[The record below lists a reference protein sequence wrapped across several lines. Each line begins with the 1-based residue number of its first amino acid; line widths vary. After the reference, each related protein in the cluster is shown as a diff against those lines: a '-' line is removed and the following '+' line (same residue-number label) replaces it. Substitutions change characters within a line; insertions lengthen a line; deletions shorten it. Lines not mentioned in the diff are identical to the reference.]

1 MCTTTK
7 YGFTDADFL
16 DFITWKKA
24 VHQPVQKLALVF
36 REKNALVEG
45 VPVTQPAVI
54 AEVIINHIGKVF
66 QKWALPNLFLE
77 HDGGS
82 FHHWGGTNAADDS
95 VTFTNLAGNEN
106 IEMEMFDN
114 DASTSWQSS
123 LGRFSN

>member
-1 MCTTTK
+1 MSIRKSNNVGRDKYKNVCLIIDDDVNDEMCTTTK

-45 VPVTQPAVI
+45 VPVSQPAVI

-66 QKWALPNLFLE
+66 
-77 HDGGS
+77 
-82 FHHWGGTNAADDS
+82 
-95 VTFTNLAGNEN
+95 
-106 IEMEMFDN
+106 
-114 DASTSWQSS
+114 
-123 LGRFSN
+123 